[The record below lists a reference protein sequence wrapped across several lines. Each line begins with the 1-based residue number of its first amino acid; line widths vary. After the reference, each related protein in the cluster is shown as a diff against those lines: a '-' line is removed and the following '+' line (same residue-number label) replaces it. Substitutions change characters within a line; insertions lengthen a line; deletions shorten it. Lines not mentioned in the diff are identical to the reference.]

1 MDALAVAL
9 VMIFCHPFGWIGLLA
24 FGLGISLIFEAKKG
38 K

>member
-1 MDALAVAL
+1 MSDFAAAL
-9 VMIFCHPFGWIGLLA
+9 VMIFCTPFGWIGLIS